1 MKTILPLL
9 DVYIVWYDGL
19 KPPNSIIDLLPF
31 LDHFPKQGKLLPI
44 LKFPFIFLSPLQS
57 PLIQIHLTQ
66 NITYKL
72 YINHNKRIEYF
83 MVLVFDMVGVS
94 FGPITS
100 YPLKSN
106 TKKEDIKALGRGNF
120 VIL

>member
-1 MKTILPLL
+1 MMDLS
-9 DVYIVWYDGL
+9 
-19 KPPNSIIDLLPF
+19 PPNSIIDLLSF
-31 LDHFPKQGKLLPI
+31 LDHFPKQGNLLPI

-57 PLIQIHLTQ
+57 SLIQIHLPQ
-66 NITYKL
+66 SITYKL
-72 YINHNKRIEYF
+72 DINHHKRIEYF
-83 MVLVFDMVGVS
+83 MVLVFDMVGVA

-106 TKKEDIKALGRGNF
+106 TKKEDIKALGKENF